1 MRAPPPVLPSVHH
14 TPQHPWLLLSVQR
27 AHAHSHSLSRS
38 RAHLYLPALLTHQQV
53 ILITLEWRDL
63 TYKVVVGKRKQRT
76 FKTILD
82 GLSGAV
88 SPGRLLAVMGPTG
101 W

>member
-1 MRAPPPVLPSVHH
+1 M
-14 TPQHPWLLLSVQR
+14 
-27 AHAHSHSLSRS
+27 
-38 RAHLYLPALLTHQQV
+38 QV
-53 ILITLEWRDL
+53 ILITLEWREL

-76 FKTILD
+76 YKTILD